1 MDINTMTTDYTNYIN
16 QAKSTDVTNQLSNVK
31 PKDSS
36 DEEMLE
42 ACKQFETYMVE
53 QIFKQMQKTVKMTD
67 DEDTGGYGEYLDDFQ
82 AQQYAQMVTEQGKL
96 GLAQQLYESMKLQ
109 SKGISPQELQNDTEG
124 NID

>member
-67 DEDTGGYGEYLDDFQ
+67 DEDSGGYGEYLDDFQ

>member
-67 DEDTGGYGEYLDDFQ
+67 DEDSSGYGEYLDDFQ